1 MLDQRLLFCFLKS
14 DAGQIQIKNITLG
27 AAAPVIQSPE
37 LEKIKTPLVSG
48 SLAEGIID
56 SLEKLTIL
64 KK

>member
-14 DAGQIQIKNITLG
+14 DAGQIQIKNITLCT
-27 AAAPVIQSPE
+27 AAPVIQSPE